1 MISPGGKKVL
11 LVDDEPH
18 VRHIMRLKLESTGY
32 TVQTASDGAEGART
46 ADEFNPD
53 LIISDYQMPQM
64 NGLEMCRALGA
75 HETHKHIPILLLTS
89 REFEIGP
96 VQLAGT
102 NVKAVRDKPFSPKAI
117 LKLVEELLTANPIAR

>member
-1 MISPGGKKVL
+1 MKVL

-18 VRHIMRLKLESTGY
+18 VRHIMRLKLESAGY
-32 TVQTASDGAEGART
+32 TVQTASDGAEGFRT
-46 ADEFNPD
+46 AGDFQPN

-75 HETHKHIPILLLTS
+75 DPSSKGIPILLLTS

-117 LKLVEELLTANPIAR
+117 LKLVEEILAANPVTQ